1 MKGDTD
7 SIFLDTSIVIARLV
21 HQPATKK
28 RIRERLS
35 KYDQSVTSLVVKQEF
50 KRRLLKEAQY
60 LLNQLNDKKSFA
72 VVHRHIVDILPPQQA
87 RKRNIC
93 MEMLST
99 IFEGA
104 KDPELTERAKRYL
117 RQLLRVGLKDLDRSV
132 DSLVWQLGC
141 ACAGYPV
148 EEKVPYRRYEFGPEK
163 CRRVAA
169 RCGVISFFEDHL
181 DAVRDI
187 LKTLQSIP
195 AGDKSAELNEAER
208 FIDRAVADP
217 SSICTMD
224 PCLRVGDL
232 LIALES
238 LSVESFYTMN
248 GKESQHL
255 CRALNQTL
263 IVRPKNPEHEDVL
276 CQSSAAK
283 WPAF

>member
-1 MKGDTD
+1 MD
-7 SIFLDTSIVIARLV
+7 V
-21 HQPATKK
+21 
-28 RIRERLS
+28 
-35 KYDQSVTSLVVKQEF
+35 
-50 KRRLLKEAQY
+50 
-60 LLNQLNDKKSFA
+60 
-72 VVHRHIVDILPPQQA
+72 
-87 RKRNIC
+87 
-93 MEMLST
+93 
-99 IFEGA
+99 
-104 KDPELTERAKRYL
+104 
-117 RQLLRVGLKDLDRSV
+117 
-132 DSLVWQLGC
+132 
-141 ACAGYPV
+141 
-148 EEKVPYRRYEFGPEK
+148 
-163 CRRVAA
+163 
-169 RCGVISFFEDHL
+169 
-181 DAVRDI
+181 VRDI